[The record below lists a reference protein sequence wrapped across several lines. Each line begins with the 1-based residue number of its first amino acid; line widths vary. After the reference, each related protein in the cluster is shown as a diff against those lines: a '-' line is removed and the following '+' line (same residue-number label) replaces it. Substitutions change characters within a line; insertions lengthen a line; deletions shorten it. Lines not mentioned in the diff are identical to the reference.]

1 MHSLGPGRARRV
13 GGWPPQG
20 RDGFALFFVE
30 FSFYAKYDLR
40 SQDRTGRNH
49 AGLSPGTHATLKHD

>member
-30 FSFYAKYDLR
+30 FSFYAKYAWIA
-40 SQDRTGRNH
+40 QGGTH

>member
-13 GGWPPQG
+13 WRASAGPGL
-20 RDGFALFFVE
+20 ALFFVE